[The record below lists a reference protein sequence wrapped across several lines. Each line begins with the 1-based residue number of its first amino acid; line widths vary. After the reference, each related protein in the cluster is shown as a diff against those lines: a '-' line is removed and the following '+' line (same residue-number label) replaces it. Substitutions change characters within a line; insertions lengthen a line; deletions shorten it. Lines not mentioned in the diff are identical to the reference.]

1 MVMQTMQIRLT
12 KGLIE
17 EIKVLVDRGIYPST
31 SEAVRDAVRRL
42 ILGKEEKIVIPKE
55 AEKITVKIEKEI
67 KKQFQKPLGTV
78 DFFPEDIAVRQY
90 IFNKLRETAV
100 SYGYKEIEA
109 PAFETIDLL
118 KAKQGGEILEQIFVL
133 EKKGEEEFGLRF
145 DLTISEQNAL
155 GAASQMQ
162 MQSRLA

>member
-1 MVMQTMQIRLT
+1 MSLRYTLIYKPKHLNISSHYNYITMVMQTMQIRLT

-42 ILGKEEKIVIPKE
+42 ILGKEEKIVVPKE

-78 DFFPEDIAVRQY
+78 DFFPEDMAERSY
-90 IFNKLRETAV
+90 IFNRLRE
-100 SYGYKEIEA
+100 
-109 PAFETIDLL
+109 
-118 KAKQGGEILEQIFVL
+118 
-133 EKKGEEEFGLRF
+133 
-145 DLTISEQNAL
+145 
-155 GAASQMQ
+155 
-162 MQSRLA
+162 